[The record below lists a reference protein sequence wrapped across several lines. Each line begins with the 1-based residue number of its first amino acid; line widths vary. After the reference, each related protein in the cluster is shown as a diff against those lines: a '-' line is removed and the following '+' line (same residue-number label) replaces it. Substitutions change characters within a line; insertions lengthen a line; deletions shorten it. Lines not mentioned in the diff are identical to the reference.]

1 MVVTTKAQ
9 QSISFEK
16 FFKPERFLRLV
27 KQQSDTIN
35 NKIFFDTPHTRK
47 TGNDTLNKQQQVDD
61 ELLFPSDIKEEQQKG
76 ENSKKEDPKNKIYA
90 TLSCIFWDSEKP
102 TPGFLQIAF
111 QDGVFCT
118 KDASSDSGS
127 DVQLKPIFRFSWKDV
142 QSIEKKKRLLKK
154 VIVYEL
160 KEKKKSYSFSSFDS
174 FKEAM
179 TESMIIFKAWNR
191 DIK

>member
-1 MVVTTKAQ
+1 
-9 QSISFEK
+9 
-16 FFKPERFLRLV
+16 V
-27 KQQSDTIN
+27 KQTSDSLN

-61 ELLFPSDIKEEQQKG
+61 ELLFPSEQKEETKKEQT
-76 ENSKKEDPKNKIYA
+76 KKEDPKNKIYA
-90 TLSCIFWDSEKP
+90 TLSCCFWEAEKP
-102 TPGFLQIAF
+102 IPGFLQVAF
-111 QDGVFCT
+111 QDGIFCT
-118 KDASSDSGS
+118 KNETSNENEA
-127 DVQLKPIFRFSWKDV
+127 QLVPLFRFAWKDV

-160 KEKKKSYSFSSFDS
+160 KDKKKSYSFSSFDS
-174 FKEAM
+174 FKEAL